1 MTAVTVG
8 ILNVVLGL
16 VYTQY
21 GTMTAIEMRR
31 NWRTMGFSHFGA
43 AWIAMAFTCGPHHFV
58 HGIHIVLEGRAGGTL
73 DLVAVLVGF
82 PAGVIW
88 FLLRLEAFFGGRGDR
103 FVAGTPG
110 WVAAIPFAAGIYLG
124 VMVAIVASTPG
135 LSASALPH
143 ALPNLLLVAIYSAVG
158 FYLMRT
164 QLANRRPL
172 GGWSVSGLALAVIF
186 PTCALMHGAYAYYVG
201 TGVYTADIHG
211 VAIDWLAVPAGIYFV
226 WVVQALYRG
235 TFKDWNSTGRAVPGR
250 RPESGPPP
258 SGGQQAPLPGAPA
271 DVPAHV

>member
-1 MTAVTVG
+1 MTATSVG
-8 ILNVVLGL
+8 LLNVVLGL

-58 HGIHIVLEGRAGGTL
+58 HGIHILLEGRTGGPL

-103 FVAGTPG
+103 FISGTPG

-124 VMVAIVASTPG
+124 IMLAVVAGS
-135 LSASALPH
+135 SAIDVGALPR
-143 ALPNLLLVAIYSAVG
+143 ALPNLLLVGVYSAIG
-158 FYLMRT
+158 FYLVRT

-172 GGWSVSGLALAVIF
+172 GGWSVSGIALAVIF
-186 PTCALMHGAYAYYVG
+186 PTCALMHGAYAYYVI
-201 TGVYTADIHG
+201 TGRYTADLHG
-211 VAIDWLAVPAGIYFV
+211 LMTDWLAVPAGLYFV

-235 TFKDWNSTGRAVPGR
+235 TFRDWNSTGRAVPG
-250 RPESGPPP
+250 S
-258 SGGQQAPLPGAPA
+258 AAPA
-271 DVPAHV
+271 IDAAAPSAAL

>member
-1 MTAVTVG
+1 MIVTAVGVLNLILG
-8 ILNVVLGL
+8 I

-58 HGIHIVLEGRAGGTL
+58 HGTHVLLEGRTGGTM
-73 DLVAVLVGF
+73 DLIAVVIGF

-103 FVAGTPG
+103 FIAGTPA
-110 WVAAIPFAAGIYLG
+110 WVAALPFAAGIYVG
-124 VMVAIVASTPG
+124 VLIAVIVGSSAISVD
-135 LSASALPH
+135 ALPD
-143 ALPNLLLVAIYSAVG
+143 AIPNLLLVGVYSAVG
-158 FYLMRT
+158 FYLLRT

-172 GGWSVSGLALAVIF
+172 GGWSVSGLALTVIF
-186 PTCALMHGAYAYYVG
+186 PTCALMHGAYAYYIT
-201 TGVYTADIHG
+201 TGQYGADVHG
-211 VAIDWLAVPAGIYFV
+211 LAVDWLAVPAGIYFV

-235 TFKDWNSTGRAVPGR
+235 TFRDWNSTGRAVPAA
-250 RPESGPPP
+250 RPQP
-258 SGGQQAPLPGAPA
+258 ADAPA
-271 DVPAHV
+271 QA

>member
-1 MTAVTVG
+1 MTATSVG
-8 ILNVVLGL
+8 VLNVVLGL

-43 AWIAMAFTCGPHHFV
+43 AWVAMAFTCGPHHFV
-58 HGIHIVLEGRAGGTL
+58 HGVHVLLEGRAGGPL

-103 FVAGTPG
+103 FLAGTPG
-110 WVAAIPFAAGIYLG
+110 WIAAIPFVSGIYLG
-124 VMVAIVASTPG
+124 IMLAVVAV
-135 LSASALPH
+135 SADGSLAGVGH
-143 ALPNLLLVAIYSAVG
+143 ALPNVLLVGIYSAIG
-158 FYLMRT
+158 FYLVRT

-186 PTCALMHGAYAYYVG
+186 PTCALRHGAYAYYVT
-201 TGVYTADIHG
+201 TGAYHADWHG

-235 TFKDWNSTGRAVPGR
+235 TFRDWNSTGRAVPRAARAPGAQ
-250 RPESGPPP
+250 PP
-258 SGGQQAPLPGAPA
+258 GAPAPA
-271 DVPAHV
+271 DVPARV

>member
-1 MTAVTVG
+1 VTATSVG
-8 ILNVVLGL
+8 VLNLVLGL

-43 AWIAMAFTCGPHHFV
+43 AWIAMAFTCGPHHIV
-58 HGIHIVLEGRAGGTL
+58 HGVHILLEGRTGGPL

-103 FVAGTPG
+103 FVTGTPG
-110 WVAAIPFAAGIYLG
+110 WVATIPFAAGIYVG
-124 VMVAIVASTPG
+124 IMVAIVAGSSAVG
-135 LSASALPH
+135 LGALPT
-143 ALPNLLLVAIYSAVG
+143 ALPNLLLVAIYSAIG
-158 FYLMRT
+158 FYLVRT

-172 GGWSVSGLALAVIF
+172 GGWSVSGIALAVIF
-186 PTCALMHGAYAYYVG
+186 PTCALMHGAYAYYVI
-201 TGVYTADIHG
+201 TGRYAADGHG
-211 VAIDWLAVPAGIYFV
+211 LAVDWLAVPAGIYFV

-235 TFKDWNSTGRAVPGR
+235 TFRDWNSTGRA
-250 RPESGPPP
+250 
-258 SGGQQAPLPGAPA
+258 LPGPAGSPA
-271 DVPAHV
+271 DVPAAV

>member
-1 MTAVTVG
+1 MTTTTAAVG

-58 HGIHIVLEGRAGGTL
+58 HGIHILLEGRTGGPL
-73 DLVAVLVGF
+73 DLAAVLVGF

-103 FVAGTPG
+103 FIAGTPG
-110 WVAAIPFAAGIYLG
+110 WVATIPFAAGIYLG
-124 VMVAIVASTPG
+124 VMLAVVGGSLAVSLGA
-135 LSASALPH
+135 LSQ
-143 ALPNLLLVAIYSAVG
+143 ALPNLLLVVIYSAIG
-158 FYLMRT
+158 FYLVRT

-172 GGWSVSGLALAVIF
+172 GGWSVSGVALAVIF
-186 PTCALMHGAYAYYVG
+186 PTCALMHGAYAYYVV
-201 TGVYTADIHG
+201 TGVYAADAHG
-211 VAIDWLAVPAGIYFV
+211 LVVDWLAVPAGIYFG

-235 TFKDWNSTGRAVPGR
+235 TFRDWNST
-250 RPESGPPP
+250 
-258 SGGQQAPLPGAPA
+258 
-271 DVPAHV
+271 